1 MNILVCIKQ
10 VPDME
15 AGFTSNAA
23 GTWFDEAGLAFRM
36 NDYDEYAVEEAV
48 RLRESFDGV
57 AGVTA
62 LSIGPDRVAE
72 VLRKAM
78 AMGCDHAVH
87 IRDESAAERD
97 PWQIASM
104 IAGYA
109 RPKAFDL
116 ILTGMQSI
124 DRGSAQVGLLTAEL
138 LGIVGVSTVV
148 GFSLDGRQVTVERE
162 LERGARGA
170 VSFDLPALVTCQLG
184 LNTPRYPTLPGILK
198 AKRKEITVL
207 MPLDVGLV
215 QPLATAGGFTPRDRS
230 ASGMVLEGR
239 IDDLAMR
246 VAAILREKVPV
257 LRTGGAR

>member
-1 MNILVCIKQ
+1 
-10 VPDME
+10 ME
-15 AGFTSNAA
+15 AGFTSNAD

-48 RLRESFDGV
+48 RLRDSSVGV
-57 AGVTA
+57 AEVTA

-78 AMGCDHAVH
+78 AMGCDRAVH

-109 RPKAFDL
+109 RPKGFDL

-124 DRGSAQVGLLTAEL
+124 DRCSAQVGLLTAEL
-138 LGIVGVSTVV
+138 LGIAGVSTVV
-148 GFSLDGRQVTVERE
+148 GFSLDGRKVMVERE
-162 LERGARGA
+162 LESGARGA

-198 AKRKEITVL
+198 AKRKEIAVL
-207 MPLDVGLV
+207 APPDVGLV
-215 QPLATAGGFTPRDRS
+215 PPLATTTGFAPRDRS
-230 ASGMVLEGR
+230 ASGMVLEGG
-239 IDDLAMR
+239 IDELAVR